1 LNHLSPD
8 RAKKIAIVGA
18 GVSGL
23 GCAYLL
29 SQSNEVKL
37 FETAPKIGGHAR
49 TILAG
54 KNADVPVDTGFIVFN
69 YENYPQLSQMFKELD
84 VPVKKSDMSFAAS
97 IGDGAIE
104 YGMSSFNMMAAQRR
118 NVIRPKF
125 WNMMRDIKRFNE
137 NAVDLSRDPNMS
149 LEEFLDKM
157 KMGDWFRNYYFLPIS
172 GAIWSATPE
181 QMKGFP
187 AKSLVQFFDN
197 HSLLT
202 WNTNQWYT
210 VDGGSEQY
218 LSRMATAIHRFGGS
232 IRVNSQVTGVKRNG
246 TNVYV
251 KSKKGEWERFD
262 RVIFACHSD
271 QVLPLLVDPTD
282 AEKSIIGSI
291 KYQKNKAV
299 MHTDVTQMPKRKRAW
314 ASWVY
319 KSKTMRPDPKVGIT
333 YWMNS
338 LQSLPTKEQIF
349 VSLNPSSDIN
359 DNLIYDEKLF
369 EHPIFDK
376 QAFVAQEKLKA
387 IQGENL
393 TYYCGA
399 WTRYGFHE
407 DGYASAVSVSELIA
421 SISKKVAA

>member
-1 LNHLSPD
+1 MKQLTVN
-8 RAKKIAIVGA
+8 REKIAIVGG

-23 GCAYLL
+23 GCAYML

-37 FETAPKIGGHAR
+37 FETSSKIGGHAR

-54 KNADVPVDTGFIVFN
+54 KNTDIPVDTGFIVFN
-69 YENYPQLSQMFKELD
+69 YENYPHLTQMFNELD

-97 IGDGAIE
+97 IGDGAVE
-104 YGMSSFNMMAAQRR
+104 YGMSSFNMMTAQRR

-125 WNMMRDIKRFNE
+125 WNMMRDIRRFNE
-137 NAVDLSRDPNMS
+137 TAIDLSRDPDMS
-149 LEEFLDKM
+149 LGDFLDKM
-157 KMGDWFRNYYFLPIS
+157 KMGEWFRNYYFLPIS

-187 AKSLVQFFDN
+187 AKSLVKFFEN
-197 HSLLT
+197 HSLLS

-218 LSRMATAIHRFGGS
+218 LSRMASAIDSFGGE
-232 IRVNSQVTGVKRNG
+232 IRVNSSVTGVKRN
-246 TNVYV
+246 TENVHI
-251 KSKKGEWERFD
+251 KTKGGEWEKFD
-262 RVIFACHSD
+262 KVIFACHSD
-271 QVLPLLVDPTD
+271 QVLPLLVEPTD

-319 KSKTMRPDPKVGIT
+319 KTKAMQPDPKVGIT

-349 VSLNPSSDIN
+349 VSLNPSSDI
-359 DNLIYDEKLF
+359 DDDLIYDEKIF
-369 EHPIFDK
+369 EHPIFDR
-376 QAFVAQEKLKA
+376 QAFIAQNKLKA
-387 IQGENL
+387 IQGKNL

-407 DGYASAVSVSELIA
+407 DGYASAVSIMKLMSSLN
-421 SISKKVAA
+421 KKAAA